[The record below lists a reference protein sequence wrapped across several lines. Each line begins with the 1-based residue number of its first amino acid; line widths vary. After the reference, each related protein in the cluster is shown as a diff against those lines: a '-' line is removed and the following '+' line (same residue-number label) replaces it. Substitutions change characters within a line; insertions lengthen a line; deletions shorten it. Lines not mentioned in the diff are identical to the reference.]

1 MGTLFGIVRKHLK
14 ISDINHIKHIR
25 MSFASGGQFPCK
37 IVPLSKYSVT
47 DLKKNEVFM
56 NATKMDLETL
66 KGLITGEN
74 GDPKKGKKG
83 ILKVIEK
90 KIKNIE
96 DEEEKNKH
104 RKELEV
110 NEDQLPKFQR
120 VLKYNKMREDLISKL
135 GNAEEADEF
144 LNEHGI
150 NTVYNIAKVALE
162 SKQCNEP
169 YEILLSDLFDI
180 KNIDEKHGFDGID
193 LETGKFLEYKPSS
206 NTNNP
211 CGTINDDSTDKIEK
225 CENLEKGGWLV
236 LAGIDKE
243 KYTFNKIY
251 RFPLEIYN
259 EDRRKYLKDLKKS
272 NSGKEKQTRSTYSIN
287 IKKSIE
293 LCNKFNKDYYVWER

>member
-1 MGTLFGIVRKHLK
+1 MSKIFSIAGKYLK
-14 ISDINHIKHIR
+14 NIDIKHIR
-25 MSFASGGQFPCK
+25 MSFVSGGQFPCK
-37 IVPLSKYSVT
+37 IVPLSKCSMN
-47 DLKKNEVFM
+47 DLKKNEVYM
-56 NATKMDLETL
+56 NATKAELETL
-66 KGLITGEN
+66 KGLITDEN
-74 GDPKKGKKG
+74 GKPKNRKIG
-83 ILKVIEK
+83 ILKGIEI

-104 RKELEV
+104 RKELEI
-110 NEDQLPKFQR
+110 NEDQLPKFQC
-120 VLKYNKMREDLISKL
+120 VLKYNKFREALISKL
-135 GNAEEADEF
+135 GNAEADEL
-144 LNEHGI
+144 LNEYSLY
-150 NTVYNIAKVALE
+150 TVYNIAEVGLE

-180 KNIDEKHGFDGID
+180 KNIDEKHGFDAID
-193 LETGKFLEYKPSS
+193 PETGKFLEYKPSS

>member
-1 MGTLFGIVRKHLK
+1 MSKIFSIAGKYLK
-14 ISDINHIKHIR
+14 NIDIKHIR

-37 IVPLSKYSVT
+37 IVPLSKCSMN
-47 DLKKNEVFM
+47 DLKKNEVYM
-56 NATKMDLETL
+56 NATKAELETL
-66 KGLITGEN
+66 KGLITDEN
-74 GDPKKGKKG
+74 GKPKNRKIG
-83 ILKVIEK
+83 ILKGIEI

-104 RKELEV
+104 RKELEI
-110 NEDQLPKFQR
+110 NEDQLPKFQC
-120 VLKYNKMREDLISKL
+120 VLKYNKFREALISKL
-135 GNAEEADEF
+135 GNAEADEL
-144 LNEHGI
+144 LNEYSLY
-150 NTVYNIAKVALE
+150 TVYNIAEVGLE

-180 KNIDEKHGFDGID
+180 KNIDEKHGFDAID
-193 LETGKFLEYKPSS
+193 PETGKFLEYKPSS